1 MKLQTGKIITM
12 HILLNISR
20 RKGSQAIKFGQ
31 LKFERRFLFLKISG
45 FFFFFFD
52 ILIPFEQIF
61 SVNI

>member
-1 MKLQTGKIITM
+1 MTLQTGKIITM

-31 LKFERRFLFLKISG
+31 LKLERRFLFLKISV
-45 FFFFFFD
+45 FFFFFD